1 MCFNQGDRLCPPDYY
16 WQTRI
21 FRPSEGPTMYIALL
35 ITAYSYHPLWAIAKQ
50 NDLWGFFTEIC
61 PPSKCEQKRALIRAY
76 LMSRTLLSTISNI
89 KRGLIGQVYQG
100 CQRHQPKT
108 SRDFLG
114 TNYRQLE
121 TFIMTP
127 SIFMVM
133 KKEMNF
139 PVAFKLKAF
148 IYHYLLFWKP
158 LFLLPMESSRG

>member
-1 MCFNQGDRLCPPDYY
+1 
-16 WQTRI
+16 
-21 FRPSEGPTMYIALL
+21 MYIALL
-35 ITAYSYHPLWAIAKQ
+35 ITAYSYRPLWATAKRCDFCFLLKSVPLP
-50 NDLWGFFTEIC
+50 NVN
-61 PPSKCEQKRALIRAY
+61 KKAVIRAY
-76 LMSRTLLSTISNI
+76 LMSRTLLSTLSNI

-139 PVAFKLKAF
+139 PVAFKLKA
-148 IYHYLLFWKP
+148 
-158 LFLLPMESSRG
+158 

>member
-1 MCFNQGDRLCPPDYY
+1 MPTWLLLANPDFQTFRKPNYVHCASYY
-16 WQTRI
+16 SL
-21 FRPSEGPTMYIALL
+21 FLPSSLGHCKTK
-35 ITAYSYHPLWAIAKQ
+35 WFV
-50 NDLWGFFTEIC
+50 GFFYWNLSPFQMWT
-61 PPSKCEQKRALIRAY
+61 KKLI
-76 LMSRTLLSTISNI
+76 SRTFLSTISNI
-89 KRGLIGQVYQG
+89 ERGLIRQVYQG
-100 CQRHQPKT
+100 CHRHQPKT

-148 IYHYLLFWKP
+148 IYHYFYILETLISFKVQT
-158 LFLLPMESSRG
+158 L

>member
-1 MCFNQGDRLCPPDYY
+1 MRVQISKQSFKCSFRIKLIWQIIDRLKQFLPECNVAGMVCTLLFLL
-16 WQTRI
+16 QLV
-21 FRPSEGPTMYIALL
+21 PTVLFGQLQNKTICVFLL
-35 ITAYSYHPLWAIAKQ
+35 KSVPLPNVNK
-50 NDLWGFFTEIC
+50 
-61 PPSKCEQKRALIRAY
+61 KALIRAY

-133 KKEMNF
+133 KKEMNLL
-139 PVAFKLKAF
+139 VAFKLRAF
-148 IYHYLLFWKP
+148 YLL
-158 LFLLPMESSRG
+158 

>member
-1 MCFNQGDRLCPPDYY
+1 
-16 WQTRI
+16 
-21 FRPSEGPTMYIALL
+21 MYIALL

-61 PPSKCEQKRALIRAY
+61 PPSKCEQI
-76 LMSRTLLSTISNI
+76 ISNI
-89 KRGLIGQVYQG
+89 KRDLIGQVYQG

-139 PVAFKLKAF
+139 PVTFKLKAF
-148 IYHYLLFWKP
+148 IYQYFLFWKP
-158 LFLLPMESSRG
+158 FSILSMESSEG

>member
-1 MCFNQGDRLCPPDYY
+1 
-16 WQTRI
+16 
-21 FRPSEGPTMYIALL
+21 
-35 ITAYSYHPLWAIAKQ
+35 
-50 NDLWGFFTEIC
+50 
-61 PPSKCEQKRALIRAY
+61 
-76 LMSRTLLSTISNI
+76 MSRTLLSTISNI

-148 IYHYLLFWKP
+148 ISHNFLFWKP
-158 LFLLPMESSRG
+158 LFVLPMESSKFDGKKSEVGKQTSN

>member
-1 MCFNQGDRLCPPDYY
+1 
-16 WQTRI
+16 
-21 FRPSEGPTMYIALL
+21 
-35 ITAYSYHPLWAIAKQ
+35 
-50 NDLWGFFTEIC
+50 
-61 PPSKCEQKRALIRAY
+61 
-76 LMSRTLLSTISNI
+76 MSRTLLTKISNI

-148 IYHYLLFWKP
+148 IYHN
-158 LFLLPMESSRG
+158 FLSFTNGEQWRVSLMAKKLKVRKQTSS